1 MPLFPSYYF
10 QNKSPVGIIL
20 NFLQLS
26 IKITEGGCQYFS
38 VPVFH
43 SFFLRLM
50 IVSNFISDYLL
61 FQRILNVG
69 SLYSVSV
76 NIYENLSP
84 RSQKFIKACNFVTFV
99 AQINFYLKS
108 ALRYNH
114 KIFPVEN
121 YILREST

>member
-99 AQINFYLKS
+99 AHINFFL
-108 ALRYNH
+108 
-114 KIFPVEN
+114 EN
-121 YILREST
+121 AFT